1 MLTVRNLFILSIL
14 SLCFQTIGQT
24 LIINEFSNGPSGSQ
38 EYVELVVVDTSSD
51 NSNCSNCIDIRG
63 WIIDDNNG
71 FHGSSGIASGCNRFS
86 NDVFW
91 SCIPLGTSITVYNG
105 TDPNID
111 LPVNDLDINDGN
123 CNLVLPIENSTL
135 FETNPN
141 TPGAIVCDYPNIGWS
156 PGGIWSRIGMRN
168 GGDCIRLVDLTGCEV
183 FSLSYGDIS
192 LNSTIY
198 FPGSG
203 TDNVFYFSGTN
214 PYLQADWTQGCA
226 GDPGACLGNDQSPG
240 AANSNLNSDYIDQFT
255 VNGCLPSIPISLILT
270 NQSNSCGDCTGSI
283 TLNAAQGQGLYTF
296 NINPAVPI
304 TSNPSTSTISVDN
317 ICSGE
322 YIATVID
329 ENGCE
334 DAQNFEIENDDP
346 PTITTSNN
354 VSVCNGGSIELN
366 AILGGSANAISW
378 VSPNGTFSNIN
389 STTTTFTPSINS
401 AIAFV
406 VVTAESENCG
416 TTQENIF
423 VNVTSPIEPIFSQL
437 PAQCEGAAFSLNTT
451 SANGISGTWSP
462 AIDNLATTSYTFT
475 PNIGEC
481 ATIQNMT
488 VVVNTTSSSISNLT
502 ICDNDL
508 PFIWNGLT
516 FSENDTQSTTL
527 TSNNTGCD
535 SIVTLNLSVNP
546 TSSIIEE
553 LTICQSELPYL
564 WNGIT
569 FANSGS
575 QTASLFTANG
585 CDSIVTL
592 NLTVISEFTGLE
604 THTGCIGDGYSIDVN
619 GTIYD
624 EANPTGTE
632 ILLSSEGCDSTIV
645 VNLTFNN
652 NVIGNETYTGCLGD
666 GYSVIVNGNTYDE
679 SNSSGTETLT
689 NIFGCDSIVTIDLT
703 FNNPSISSEIY
714 TGCSGDGYSIDVNG
728 TIYDETNP
736 SGIETLS
743 NAFGCDSTVTI
754 DLTFNSVNNGLETYT
769 GCSGDGYT
777 VVINGTT
784 YNEFNPSGTETLS
797 NAFGCDSTVTI
808 DLTFNNVNNGLETYT
823 GCSGDGYSV
832 IVNSV
837 TYDESNPTGTEIM
850 SNIFGCDSIITI
862 DLTFNSP
869 STGSEVHV
877 GCNGDGYT
885 VTVNGNIY
893 NEANPSGIETLNNIN
908 GCDSVVTITLT
919 FNSSITGNEN
929 YIGCVGDGY
938 SVDVNGTIYDEAN
951 PTGTETLTA
960 VAGCD
965 SIVSINLIFNSVLP
979 GTDVQSACDSY
990 TWIDG
995 NTYNSSNN
1003 DAMWVIPSVS
1013 GCDSIITL
1021 ELTITNSNS
1030 GTDIK
1035 SACDTYTWIDGNTYT
1050 TSNNNATW
1058 VLTNIEGC
1066 DSLVTLDL
1074 TINDSPTLIDFSNGG
1089 TYCEGESVLSLT
1101 AEVSGVPD
1109 FTLDYTL
1116 NGNPLSISSNNSSID
1131 LGNLSGVYTLNALN
1145 DNYCTTSLNESQ
1157 TIVINPIP
1165 DAPSMSEDEN
1175 YCSNTVPEAIQPEGG
1190 SGSYNWYFDASL
1202 TQLLATA
1209 TEYTPSLILGSS
1221 TYYVTA
1227 IENNCEGLPGEIS
1240 ITFADCQ
1247 IIIPTAFT
1255 PDDDQANDKWML
1267 GNIDNLFPKN
1277 VVSIYN
1283 RWGNKLFES
1292 REGIYSANPWNGTYN
1307 NEKLPIA
1314 SYYYIIEFND
1324 GKTAPI
1330 NGIVSIVK

>member
-1 MLTVRNLFILSIL
+1 VTRLKLIFLKLLTVRNLFISSIL

-38 EYVELVVVDTSSD
+38 EYVELVVVDTSSG
-51 NSNCSNCIDIRG
+51 NSNCSNCIDLRG

-141 TPGAIVCDYPNIGWS
+141 TPGAIVCDYPNLGWN

-203 TDNVFYFSGTN
+203 TDDVFYFSGTN

-296 NINPAVPI
+296 NISPAVPI
-304 TSNPSTSTISVDN
+304 TSNPSTSPISVDN

-346 PTITTSNN
+346 PTITTPNN

-423 VNVTSPIEPIFSQL
+423 VNVSSPIEPIFSQL

-516 FSENDTQSTTL
+516 FSENGTQSTTL

-535 SIVTLNLSVNP
+535 STVTLNLSVNP
-546 TSSIIEE
+546 TFSIIEE

-592 NLTVISEFTGLE
+592 NLTVISEFTSLE
-604 THTGCIGDGYSIDVN
+604 TH
-619 GTIYD
+619 
-624 EANPTGTE
+624 
-632 ILLSSEGCDSTIV
+632 
-645 VNLTFNN
+645 
-652 NVIGNETYTGCLGD
+652 
-666 GYSVIVNGNTYDE
+666 
-679 SNSSGTETLT
+679 
-689 NIFGCDSIVTIDLT
+689 
-703 FNNPSISSEIY
+703 
-714 TGCSGDGYSIDVNG
+714 
-728 TIYDETNP
+728 
-736 SGIETLS
+736 
-743 NAFGCDSTVTI
+743 
-754 DLTFNSVNNGLETYT
+754 
-769 GCSGDGYT
+769 
-777 VVINGTT
+777 
-784 YNEFNPSGTETLS
+784 
-797 NAFGCDSTVTI
+797 
-808 DLTFNNVNNGLETYT
+808 
-823 GCSGDGYSV
+823 
-832 IVNSV
+832 
-837 TYDESNPTGTEIM
+837 
-850 SNIFGCDSIITI
+850 
-862 DLTFNSP
+862 
-869 STGSEVHV
+869 
-877 GCNGDGYT
+877 
-885 VTVNGNIY
+885 
-893 NEANPSGIETLNNIN
+893 
-908 GCDSVVTITLT
+908 
-919 FNSSITGNEN
+919 
-929 YIGCVGDGY
+929 IGCMGDGY

-951 PTGTETLTA
+951 PTGTETVTA

-1021 ELTITNSNS
+1021 ELTITNSNT

-1165 DAPSMSEDEN
+1165 DAPSIGEDEN
-1175 YCSNTVPEAIQPEGG
+1175 YCSNAVPEAIQPEGG

-1209 TEYTPSLILGSS
+1209 NEYTPSLILGSS

>member
-1 MLTVRNLFILSIL
+1 MLTVRNLFISSIL

-38 EYVELVVVDTSSD
+38 EYVELVVVDTSSG

-141 TPGAIVCDYPNIGWS
+141 TPGAIVCDYPNLGWS

-203 TDNVFYFSGTN
+203 TDDVFYFSGTN

-255 VNGCLPSIPISLILT
+255 VNGCQPTIPISLILT

-296 NINPAVPI
+296 NISPTVPI
-304 TSNPSTSTISVDN
+304 TSNPSTSPITVDN

-416 TTQENIF
+416 TAQENIF

-437 PAQCEGAAFSLNTT
+437 PAQCEGASFSLNST
-451 SANGISGTWSP
+451 STNGIEGTWTP

-475 PNIGEC
+475 PNIEEC

-488 VVVNTTSSSISNLT
+488 VVVNATSSSISNLT

-516 FSENDTQSTTL
+516 FSANGTQSTTL
-527 TSNNTGCD
+527 ISNTTGCD

-569 FANSGS
+569 FTNSGS
-575 QTASLFTANG
+575 QIASLSATNG

-604 THTGCIGDGYSIDVN
+604 THTGCIGDGYSI
-619 GTIYD
+619 Y
-624 EANPTGTE
+624 
-632 ILLSSEGCDSTIV
+632 
-645 VNLTFNN
+645 
-652 NVIGNETYTGCLGD
+652 
-666 GYSVIVNGNTYDE
+666 
-679 SNSSGTETLT
+679 
-689 NIFGCDSIVTIDLT
+689 
-703 FNNPSISSEIY
+703 
-714 TGCSGDGYSIDVNG
+714 
-728 TIYDETNP
+728 
-736 SGIETLS
+736 
-743 NAFGCDSTVTI
+743 
-754 DLTFNSVNNGLETYT
+754 
-769 GCSGDGYT
+769 
-777 VVINGTT
+777 
-784 YNEFNPSGTETLS
+784 
-797 NAFGCDSTVTI
+797 
-808 DLTFNNVNNGLETYT
+808 
-823 GCSGDGYSV
+823 
-832 IVNSV
+832 
-837 TYDESNPTGTEIM
+837 
-850 SNIFGCDSIITI
+850 
-862 DLTFNSP
+862 
-869 STGSEVHV
+869 
-877 GCNGDGYT
+877 
-885 VTVNGNIY
+885 
-893 NEANPSGIETLNNIN
+893 
-908 GCDSVVTITLT
+908 
-919 FNSSITGNEN
+919 
-929 YIGCVGDGY
+929 
-938 SVDVNGTIYDEAN
+938 VNGTIYDEAN

-965 SIVSINLIFNSVLP
+965 SIVSINLIFNSVLL

-1003 DAMWVIPSVS
+1003 DAMWVIPSMS
-1013 GCDSIITL
+1013 GCDSILTL
-1021 ELTITNSNS
+1021 DLTITNSNS

-1089 TYCEGESVLSLT
+1089 TYCEGESVLSIT

-1131 LGNLSGVYTLNALN
+1131 LGSLSGVYTLNALN

-1165 DAPSMSEDEN
+1165 DAPSMGEDEN

-1190 SGSYNWYFDASL
+1190 AGNYNWYFDASL

-1240 ITFADCQ
+1240 ISFSDCQ
-1247 IIIPTAFT
+1247 IIISTAFT
-1255 PDDDQANDKWML
+1255 PDGDQSNDKWVL
-1267 GNIDNLFPKN
+1267 GNIDNLYPKN

-1330 NGIVSIVK
+1330 NGMVSIVK

>member
-1 MLTVRNLFILSIL
+1 LLTVRNLFISSIL

-38 EYVELVVVDTSSD
+38 EYVELVVVDTSSS

-141 TPGAIVCDYPNIGWS
+141 TPGAIVCDYPNLGWS

-203 TDNVFYFSGTN
+203 TDDVFYFSGTN

-255 VNGCLPSIPISLILT
+255 VNGCQPTIPISLILT

-296 NINPAVPI
+296 NISPTVPI
-304 TSNPSTSTISVDN
+304 TSNPSTSPITVDN

-416 TTQENIF
+416 TAQENIF

-437 PAQCEGAAFSLNTT
+437 PAQCEGASFSLNST
-451 SANGISGTWSP
+451 STNGIEGTWTP

-475 PNIGEC
+475 PNIEEC

-488 VVVNTTSSSISNLT
+488 VVVNATSSSISNLT

-516 FSENDTQSTTL
+516 FSANGTQSTTL
-527 TSNNTGCD
+527 ISNTTGCD

-569 FANSGS
+569 FTNSGS
-575 QTASLFTANG
+575 QIASLSATNG

-604 THTGCIGDGYSIDVN
+604 THTGCIGDGYSI
-619 GTIYD
+619 Y
-624 EANPTGTE
+624 
-632 ILLSSEGCDSTIV
+632 
-645 VNLTFNN
+645 
-652 NVIGNETYTGCLGD
+652 
-666 GYSVIVNGNTYDE
+666 
-679 SNSSGTETLT
+679 
-689 NIFGCDSIVTIDLT
+689 
-703 FNNPSISSEIY
+703 
-714 TGCSGDGYSIDVNG
+714 
-728 TIYDETNP
+728 
-736 SGIETLS
+736 
-743 NAFGCDSTVTI
+743 
-754 DLTFNSVNNGLETYT
+754 
-769 GCSGDGYT
+769 
-777 VVINGTT
+777 
-784 YNEFNPSGTETLS
+784 
-797 NAFGCDSTVTI
+797 
-808 DLTFNNVNNGLETYT
+808 
-823 GCSGDGYSV
+823 
-832 IVNSV
+832 
-837 TYDESNPTGTEIM
+837 
-850 SNIFGCDSIITI
+850 
-862 DLTFNSP
+862 
-869 STGSEVHV
+869 
-877 GCNGDGYT
+877 
-885 VTVNGNIY
+885 
-893 NEANPSGIETLNNIN
+893 
-908 GCDSVVTITLT
+908 
-919 FNSSITGNEN
+919 
-929 YIGCVGDGY
+929 
-938 SVDVNGTIYDEAN
+938 VNGTIYDEAN

-965 SIVSINLIFNSVLP
+965 SIVSINLIFNSVLL

-1003 DAMWVIPSVS
+1003 DAMWVIPSMS
-1013 GCDSIITL
+1013 GCDSILTL
-1021 ELTITNSNS
+1021 DLTITNSNS

-1089 TYCEGESVLSLT
+1089 TYCEGESVLSIT

-1131 LGNLSGVYTLNALN
+1131 LGSLSGVYTLNALN

-1165 DAPSMSEDEN
+1165 DAPSMGEDEN

-1190 SGSYNWYFDASL
+1190 AGNYNWYFDASL

-1240 ITFADCQ
+1240 ISFSDCQ
-1247 IIIPTAFT
+1247 IIISTAFT
-1255 PDDDQANDKWML
+1255 PDGDQSNDKWVL
-1267 GNIDNLFPKN
+1267 GNIDNLYPKN

-1330 NGIVSIVK
+1330 NGMVSIVK

>member
-1 MLTVRNLFILSIL
+1 VTRLKLIFLKLLTVRNLFISSIL

-38 EYVELVVVDTSSD
+38 EYVELVVVDTSSG
-51 NSNCSNCIDIRG
+51 NSNCSNCIDLRG

-141 TPGAIVCDYPNIGWS
+141 TPGAIVCDYPNLGWN

-203 TDNVFYFSGTN
+203 TDDVFYFSGTN

-296 NINPAVPI
+296 NISPAVPI
-304 TSNPSTSTISVDN
+304 TSNPSTSPISVDN

-334 DAQNFEIENDDP
+334 DAQNFEIENDDS

-423 VNVTSPIEPIFSQL
+423 VNVSSPIEPIFSQL

-488 VVVNTTSSSISNLT
+488 VVVNTISSSISNLT

-516 FSENDTQSTTL
+516 FSENGTQSTTL

-535 SIVTLNLSVNP
+535 STVTLNLSVNP
-546 TSSIIEE
+546 TFSIIEE

-592 NLTVISEFTGLE
+592 NLTVISEFTSLE
-604 THTGCIGDGYSIDVN
+604 TH
-619 GTIYD
+619 
-624 EANPTGTE
+624 
-632 ILLSSEGCDSTIV
+632 
-645 VNLTFNN
+645 
-652 NVIGNETYTGCLGD
+652 
-666 GYSVIVNGNTYDE
+666 
-679 SNSSGTETLT
+679 
-689 NIFGCDSIVTIDLT
+689 
-703 FNNPSISSEIY
+703 
-714 TGCSGDGYSIDVNG
+714 
-728 TIYDETNP
+728 
-736 SGIETLS
+736 
-743 NAFGCDSTVTI
+743 
-754 DLTFNSVNNGLETYT
+754 
-769 GCSGDGYT
+769 
-777 VVINGTT
+777 
-784 YNEFNPSGTETLS
+784 
-797 NAFGCDSTVTI
+797 
-808 DLTFNNVNNGLETYT
+808 
-823 GCSGDGYSV
+823 
-832 IVNSV
+832 
-837 TYDESNPTGTEIM
+837 
-850 SNIFGCDSIITI
+850 
-862 DLTFNSP
+862 
-869 STGSEVHV
+869 
-877 GCNGDGYT
+877 
-885 VTVNGNIY
+885 
-893 NEANPSGIETLNNIN
+893 
-908 GCDSVVTITLT
+908 
-919 FNSSITGNEN
+919 
-929 YIGCVGDGY
+929 IGCMGDGY

-951 PTGTETLTA
+951 PTGTETVTA

-1021 ELTITNSNS
+1021 ELTITNSNT

-1165 DAPSMSEDEN
+1165 DAPS
-1175 YCSNTVPEAIQPEGG
+1175 IG
-1190 SGSYNWYFDASL
+1190 
-1202 TQLLATA
+1202 
-1209 TEYTPSLILGSS
+1209 
-1221 TYYVTA
+1221 
-1227 IENNCEGLPGEIS
+1227 
-1240 ITFADCQ
+1240 
-1247 IIIPTAFT
+1247 
-1255 PDDDQANDKWML
+1255 
-1267 GNIDNLFPKN
+1267 
-1277 VVSIYN
+1277 
-1283 RWGNKLFES
+1283 
-1292 REGIYSANPWNGTYN
+1292 
-1307 NEKLPIA
+1307 
-1314 SYYYIIEFND
+1314 
-1324 GKTAPI
+1324 
-1330 NGIVSIVK
+1330 

>member
-1 MLTVRNLFILSIL
+1 LLTVRNLFISSIL

-38 EYVELVVVDTSSD
+38 EYVELVVVDTSSG

-141 TPGAIVCDYPNIGWS
+141 TPGAIVCDYPNLGWS

-203 TDNVFYFSGTN
+203 TDDVFYFSGTN

-255 VNGCLPSIPISLILT
+255 VNGCQPTIPISLILT

-296 NINPAVPI
+296 NISPTVPI
-304 TSNPSTSTISVDN
+304 TSNPSTSPITVDN

-416 TTQENIF
+416 TAQENIF

-437 PAQCEGAAFSLNTT
+437 PAQCEGASFSLNST
-451 SANGISGTWSP
+451 STNGIEGTWTP

-475 PNIGEC
+475 PNIEEC

-488 VVVNTTSSSISNLT
+488 VVVNATSSSISNLT

-516 FSENDTQSTTL
+516 FSANGTQSTTL
-527 TSNNTGCD
+527 ISNTTGCD

-569 FANSGS
+569 FTNSGS
-575 QTASLFTANG
+575 QIASLSATNG

-604 THTGCIGDGYSIDVN
+604 THTGCIGDGYSI
-619 GTIYD
+619 Y
-624 EANPTGTE
+624 
-632 ILLSSEGCDSTIV
+632 
-645 VNLTFNN
+645 
-652 NVIGNETYTGCLGD
+652 
-666 GYSVIVNGNTYDE
+666 
-679 SNSSGTETLT
+679 
-689 NIFGCDSIVTIDLT
+689 
-703 FNNPSISSEIY
+703 
-714 TGCSGDGYSIDVNG
+714 
-728 TIYDETNP
+728 
-736 SGIETLS
+736 
-743 NAFGCDSTVTI
+743 
-754 DLTFNSVNNGLETYT
+754 
-769 GCSGDGYT
+769 
-777 VVINGTT
+777 
-784 YNEFNPSGTETLS
+784 
-797 NAFGCDSTVTI
+797 
-808 DLTFNNVNNGLETYT
+808 
-823 GCSGDGYSV
+823 
-832 IVNSV
+832 
-837 TYDESNPTGTEIM
+837 
-850 SNIFGCDSIITI
+850 
-862 DLTFNSP
+862 
-869 STGSEVHV
+869 
-877 GCNGDGYT
+877 
-885 VTVNGNIY
+885 
-893 NEANPSGIETLNNIN
+893 
-908 GCDSVVTITLT
+908 
-919 FNSSITGNEN
+919 
-929 YIGCVGDGY
+929 
-938 SVDVNGTIYDEAN
+938 VNGTIYDEAN

-965 SIVSINLIFNSVLP
+965 SIVSINLIFNSVLL

-1003 DAMWVIPSVS
+1003 DAMWVIPSMS
-1013 GCDSIITL
+1013 GCDSILTL
-1021 ELTITNSNS
+1021 DLTITNSNS

-1089 TYCEGESVLSLT
+1089 TYCEGESVLSIT

-1131 LGNLSGVYTLNALN
+1131 LGSLSGVYTLNALN

-1165 DAPSMSEDEN
+1165 DAPSMGEDEN

-1190 SGSYNWYFDASL
+1190 AGNYNWYFDASL

-1240 ITFADCQ
+1240 ISFSDCQ
-1247 IIIPTAFT
+1247 IIISTAFT
-1255 PDDDQANDKWML
+1255 PDGDQSNDKWVL
-1267 GNIDNLFPKN
+1267 GNIDNLYPKN

-1330 NGIVSIVK
+1330 NGMVSIVK

>member
-1 MLTVRNLFILSIL
+1 MLTVRNLFISSIL

-38 EYVELVVVDTSSD
+38 EYVELVVVDTSSS

-141 TPGAIVCDYPNIGWS
+141 TPGAIVCDYPNLGWS

-203 TDNVFYFSGTN
+203 TDDVFYFSGTN

-255 VNGCLPSIPISLILT
+255 VNGCQPTIPISLILT

-296 NINPAVPI
+296 NISPTVPI
-304 TSNPSTSTISVDN
+304 TSNPSTSPITVDN

-416 TTQENIF
+416 TAQENIF

-437 PAQCEGAAFSLNTT
+437 PAQCEGASFSLNST
-451 SANGISGTWSP
+451 STNGIEGTWTP

-475 PNIGEC
+475 PNIEEC

-488 VVVNTTSSSISNLT
+488 VVVNATSSSISNLT

-516 FSENDTQSTTL
+516 FSANGTQSTTL
-527 TSNNTGCD
+527 ISNTTGCD

-569 FANSGS
+569 FTNSGS
-575 QTASLFTANG
+575 QIASLSATNG

-604 THTGCIGDGYSIDVN
+604 THTGCIGDGYSI
-619 GTIYD
+619 Y
-624 EANPTGTE
+624 
-632 ILLSSEGCDSTIV
+632 
-645 VNLTFNN
+645 
-652 NVIGNETYTGCLGD
+652 
-666 GYSVIVNGNTYDE
+666 
-679 SNSSGTETLT
+679 
-689 NIFGCDSIVTIDLT
+689 
-703 FNNPSISSEIY
+703 
-714 TGCSGDGYSIDVNG
+714 
-728 TIYDETNP
+728 
-736 SGIETLS
+736 
-743 NAFGCDSTVTI
+743 
-754 DLTFNSVNNGLETYT
+754 
-769 GCSGDGYT
+769 
-777 VVINGTT
+777 
-784 YNEFNPSGTETLS
+784 
-797 NAFGCDSTVTI
+797 
-808 DLTFNNVNNGLETYT
+808 
-823 GCSGDGYSV
+823 
-832 IVNSV
+832 
-837 TYDESNPTGTEIM
+837 
-850 SNIFGCDSIITI
+850 
-862 DLTFNSP
+862 
-869 STGSEVHV
+869 
-877 GCNGDGYT
+877 
-885 VTVNGNIY
+885 
-893 NEANPSGIETLNNIN
+893 
-908 GCDSVVTITLT
+908 
-919 FNSSITGNEN
+919 
-929 YIGCVGDGY
+929 
-938 SVDVNGTIYDEAN
+938 VNGTIYDEAN

-965 SIVSINLIFNSVLP
+965 SIVSINLIFNSVLL

-1003 DAMWVIPSVS
+1003 DAMWVIPSMS
-1013 GCDSIITL
+1013 GCDSILTL
-1021 ELTITNSNS
+1021 DLTITNSNS

-1089 TYCEGESVLSLT
+1089 TYCEGESVLSIT

-1131 LGNLSGVYTLNALN
+1131 LGSLSGVYTLNALN

-1165 DAPSMSEDEN
+1165 DAPSMGEDEN

-1190 SGSYNWYFDASL
+1190 AGNYNWYFDASL

-1240 ITFADCQ
+1240 ISFSDCQ
-1247 IIIPTAFT
+1247 IIISTAFT
-1255 PDDDQANDKWML
+1255 PDGDQSNDKWVL
-1267 GNIDNLFPKN
+1267 GNIDNLYPKN

-1330 NGIVSIVK
+1330 NGMVSIVK

>member
-1 MLTVRNLFILSIL
+1 MLTVRNLFISSIL

-38 EYVELVVVDTSSD
+38 EYVELVVVDTSSG

-141 TPGAIVCDYPNIGWS
+141 TPGAIVCDYPNLGWS

-203 TDNVFYFSGTN
+203 TDDVFYFSGTN

-255 VNGCLPSIPISLILT
+255 VNGCQPTIPISLILT

-296 NINPAVPI
+296 NISPTVPI
-304 TSNPSTSTISVDN
+304 TSNPSTSPITVDN

-416 TTQENIF
+416 TAQENIF

-437 PAQCEGAAFSLNTT
+437 PAQCEGASFSLNST
-451 SANGISGTWSP
+451 STNGIEGTWTP

-475 PNIGEC
+475 PNIEEC

-488 VVVNTTSSSISNLT
+488 VVVNAISSSISNLT

-516 FSENDTQSTTL
+516 FSANGTQSTTL
-527 TSNNTGCD
+527 ISNTTGCD

-569 FANSGS
+569 FTNSGS
-575 QTASLFTANG
+575 QIASLSATNG

-604 THTGCIGDGYSIDVN
+604 THTGCIGDGYSI
-619 GTIYD
+619 Y
-624 EANPTGTE
+624 
-632 ILLSSEGCDSTIV
+632 
-645 VNLTFNN
+645 
-652 NVIGNETYTGCLGD
+652 
-666 GYSVIVNGNTYDE
+666 
-679 SNSSGTETLT
+679 
-689 NIFGCDSIVTIDLT
+689 
-703 FNNPSISSEIY
+703 
-714 TGCSGDGYSIDVNG
+714 
-728 TIYDETNP
+728 
-736 SGIETLS
+736 
-743 NAFGCDSTVTI
+743 
-754 DLTFNSVNNGLETYT
+754 
-769 GCSGDGYT
+769 
-777 VVINGTT
+777 
-784 YNEFNPSGTETLS
+784 
-797 NAFGCDSTVTI
+797 
-808 DLTFNNVNNGLETYT
+808 
-823 GCSGDGYSV
+823 
-832 IVNSV
+832 
-837 TYDESNPTGTEIM
+837 
-850 SNIFGCDSIITI
+850 
-862 DLTFNSP
+862 
-869 STGSEVHV
+869 
-877 GCNGDGYT
+877 
-885 VTVNGNIY
+885 
-893 NEANPSGIETLNNIN
+893 
-908 GCDSVVTITLT
+908 
-919 FNSSITGNEN
+919 
-929 YIGCVGDGY
+929 
-938 SVDVNGTIYDEAN
+938 VNGTIYDEAN

-965 SIVSINLIFNSVLP
+965 SIVSINLIFNSVLL

-1003 DAMWVIPSVS
+1003 DAMWVIPSMS
-1013 GCDSIITL
+1013 GCDSILTL
-1021 ELTITNSNS
+1021 DLTITNSNS

-1089 TYCEGESVLSLT
+1089 TYCEGESVLSIT

-1131 LGNLSGVYTLNALN
+1131 LGSLSGVYTLNALN

-1165 DAPSMSEDEN
+1165 DAPSMGEDEN

-1190 SGSYNWYFDASL
+1190 AGNYNWYFDASL

-1240 ITFADCQ
+1240 ISFSDCQ
-1247 IIIPTAFT
+1247 IIISTAFT
-1255 PDDDQANDKWML
+1255 PDGDQSNDKWVL
-1267 GNIDNLFPKN
+1267 GNIDNLYPKN

-1330 NGIVSIVK
+1330 NGMVSIVK